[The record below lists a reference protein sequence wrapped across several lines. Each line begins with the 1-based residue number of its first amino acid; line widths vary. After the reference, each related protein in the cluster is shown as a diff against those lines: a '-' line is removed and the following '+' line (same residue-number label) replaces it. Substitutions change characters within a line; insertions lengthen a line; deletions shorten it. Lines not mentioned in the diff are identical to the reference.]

1 MTDNKAEII
10 ERVLAEAEAAA
21 PGPWTWDIWDED
33 DDGNQTMYPGEKGGT
48 LVDANDK
55 PLVETD
61 CGVYPPHGEAT
72 RRLIATAP
80 LLRDELRRLRK
91 IEAKARKLSAPGQ
104 HNEAVVHPARCPG
117 CVAEEILKA
126 GKVDE

>member
-80 LLRDELRRLRK
+80 LLRDELRRLRR
-91 IEAKARKLSAPGQ
+91 IEAKAR
-104 HNEAVVHPARCPG
+104 
-117 CVAEEILKA
+117 EILNRAPYEGGVHYYEGATDAATEILAA
-126 GKVDE
+126 GSVDE